1 MGQIQYSEKYFDDT
15 YEYRGML
22 FSPLKWPNFSPRI
35 AYSLK
40 YFFRCEDLLKL
51 SFKIS
56 CSISLFCLYL
66 MQARSI
72 MERYLQHQRE
82 KWTEEE
88 HQRFL
93 EALRLYGRGWRQIEE
108 HVGTKSADQIRSHA
122 QKFFSKV
129 VRESNGGFDGSI
141 KPVVIPPPRLKRK
154 QVHPYPRKSV
164 DLVKGIFISSLINLN
179 NQC

>member
-15 YEYRGML
+15 YEYRLSMVL
-22 FSPLKWPNFSPRI
+22 CVRVALLCSSCCR
-35 AYSLK
+35 
-40 YFFRCEDLLKL
+40 DL
-51 SFKIS
+51 
-56 CSISLFCLYL
+56 
-66 MQARSI
+66 
-72 MERYLQHQRE
+72 RE

-154 QVHPYPRKSV
+154 QVIFYSGIYGKALLEVIFYSGVCRKSAA
-164 DLVKGIFISSLINLN
+164 KGHVL
-179 NQC
+179 